1 LAAMLDSR
9 VIFIILIIIPMVIF
23 IIQIIIFLILII
35 ILNLHDLSL
44 SESACKI
51 RLKSLG
57 SCCNTKPKSLGYKS
71 DCKVVSWKYDN

>member
-1 LAAMLDSR
+1 VLGLSVKRYPRVLGLAATPDS
-9 VIFIILIIIPMVIF
+9 IVIF

-44 SESACKI
+44 SEFACKV

-57 SCCNTKPKSLGYKS
+57 SCCNTKPKSLGYES
-71 DCKVVSWKYDN
+71 GCKVVS